1 MDLVED
7 LWLERAAY
15 IEKLEAE
22 LAVAKAEIDDLVK
35 VLGDKG
41 DTIREKDK
49 QLAARDLV
57 ISKMREAFEKID
69 SRYMSLPQFACEAL
83 ALQPTTEAL
92 DAYVQE
98 QLRSIISQNVIE
110 VQRAKEE
117 VRDKCAA
124 KCESLFDKDDD
135 TCDEAEQ
142 CAAAIRGMEL

>member
-1 MDLVED
+1 MNALNAAERQKIIEDFERLTLADYKQLRTDL
-7 LWLERAAY
+7 AA
-15 IEKLEAE
+15 
-22 LAVAKAEIDDLVK
+22 AKAEI
-35 VLGDKG
+35 
-41 DTIREKDK
+41 
-49 QLAARDLV
+49 
-57 ISKMREAFEKID
+57 
-69 SRYMSLPQFACEAL
+69 
-83 ALQPTTEAL
+83 
-92 DAYVQE
+92 E